1 MKRYTRMRACVSGAA
16 MLFALSVATT
26 ANAQEAAPA
35 EDADTTT
42 VVVTGIRASAR
53 SSLSIKKNTLEVVD
67 SITAED
73 IGKLPD
79 TNVSETLTRIPGV
92 QGYRY
97 GGEGASPAGSG
108 SGVTIRGLSGQT
120 ASQLN
125 SRVFFTAGT
134 REFNVESAI
143 PGMVAGI
150 DVYKNPSA
158 EHIEGGIGGLVNIR
172 TRNPSDFKG
181 STVSLG
187 ATARYNDLIKKADPE
202 IFGLVANRWDLA
214 NGGRIGV
221 MAAGTFSESSGRS
234 DNNPANGG
242 ANLKRAIRADDAEY
256 TSAGAIAA
264 GANQAYA
271 GRTDT
276 WFLASVPSTANVP
289 NANLT
294 SFTGAPLTSAQ
305 QDNIMVAPALTNNL
319 FQESIFRTR
328 KGLSLASD
336 YRVNDSL
343 RFYAEYNYNY
353 YLYHQNYRGLNAV
366 DGGTVQNLTTTPFD
380 YTEGLA
386 NRNSN
391 GGSDDVVVD
400 QRLAG
405 ATFLN
410 STLNT
415 VGGDEHH
422 EYDTASLAGGVEWKP
437 TAQLEFKADLMYL
450 ETTRSQDN
458 RSVNMDSAPGLVWN
472 IERTTTG
479 EPHTFDISG
488 PRLDDA
494 ANWIFRD
501 YNNGANQKWDDSA
514 WAAAFSGKYMPE
526 AGPFSAVKFGVR
538 FAHQQDDYRTYN
550 FSGRRLTT
558 DGGLRTSAN
567 MIFGSS
573 MADLLVNAPRN
584 FMRGET
590 GYSGGFLVFDS
601 DALLG
606 DNVRN
611 RFPNA
616 GIAAEASLPE
626 VTANRRYSEE
636 DTTAAFLMG
645 EFTFLDDRLKGN
657 VGVRW
662 VKTEGFFR
670 SGAGAS
676 AIEASSSYKNT
687 LPSLNVTY
695 DLTGDNDLLLRF
707 GYGRGLTR
715 PDMGQLN
722 PTLSYSSSLGTGSA
736 GNPDLKPQVADSYDL
751 SLEKYFSSTN
761 YVSAAVFRK
770 EIDSFFFGIA
780 GCETI
785 AGAPEPSGVVTPTGC
800 ASPQYLVTRTVNAEP
815 GWVEGVELAG
825 QYFFDALPGIWSHFG
840 VSGSYT
846 FVDTALPINFGTAT
860 APRFVIMPQPMQSKH
875 NYSLTGM
882 YEDDKFSARL
892 VYTYRSDAILFG
904 ASINP
909 IDGRYI
915 REYGILDLALNYNL
929 TERVAVSFNAMNLTD
944 QSLNR
949 NVGEPFGYE
958 TNIERQHFA
967 NGRNFSLGVRYK
979 FGG

>member
-1 MKRYTRMRACVSGAA
+1 MSVKKAKAVRVSAAVLAVAAGLGTGAGY
-16 MLFALSVATT
+16 
-26 ANAQEAAPA
+26 AQAQDGDVTE
-35 EDADTTT
+35 

-53 SSLSIKKNTLEVVD
+53 SSVSIKKNTMEVVD

-125 SRVFFTAGT
+125 GRVFFTAGT

-172 TRNPSDFKG
+172 TRNPSDFRG
-181 STVSLG
+181 PTLSLG
-187 ATARYNDLIKKADPE
+187 ATARYNDLVQDVDPE
-202 IFGLVANRWDLA
+202 FFALAANRWDLD
-214 NGGRIGV
+214 NGARFGLMV
-221 MAAGTFSESSGRS
+221 AATYGESSGRS

-242 ANLKRAIRADDAEY
+242 ANFKRAIRADDPEY
-256 TSAGAIAA
+256 SSAGAITA

-276 WFLASVPSTANVP
+276 WFLASN
-289 NANLT
+289 T
-294 SFTGAPLTSAQ
+294 SAGSFATDTSYTGAPLTAAQ
-305 QDNIMVAPALTNNL
+305 QANLMVAPALTNNL

-328 KGLSLASD
+328 KGLNIASD

-343 RFYAEYNYNY
+343 RVYAEYNYNY
-353 YLYHQNYRGLNAV
+353 YLYNQNYRGLNAV
-366 DGGTVQNLTTTPFD
+366 DGGTVQNLTTTPFA
-380 YTEGLA
+380 YTEGFA
-386 NRNSN
+386 NRNLN
-391 GGSDDVVVD
+391 GGSDDVLVS
-400 QRLAG
+400 QRIAG

-422 EYDTASLAGGVEWKP
+422 EYDTSALAGGVEWSP
-437 TAQLEFKADLMYL
+437 TDRLDLKADLMYL

-458 RSVNMDSAPGLVWN
+458 RSVNMDSAPGLTWDVT
-472 IERTTTG
+472 RTATG
-479 EPHTFDISG
+479 TPHIFSLSG
-488 PRLDDA
+488 PSLTDE

-501 YNNGANQKWDDSA
+501 YNNGTNQKWNDSA
-514 WAAAFSGKYMPE
+514 WAAAFSGRY
-526 AGPFSAVKFGVR
+526 ALDGPFTAVKFGMR
-538 FAHQQDDYRTYN
+538 RSHQEGDYRQYN

-558 DGGLRTSAN
+558 DGAARTAANTIYGSA
-567 MIFGSS
+567 
-573 MADLLVNAPRN
+573 AVDLLTYAPRN
-584 FMRGET
+584 FMRGDT

-601 DALLG
+601 NALLG
-606 DNVRN
+606 DTVRN
-611 RFPNA
+611 RFVNA
-616 GIAAEASLPE
+616 GIPADGALPE
-626 VTANRRYSEE
+626 NTVNRRYSEE
-636 DTTAAFLMG
+636 DTTAVYAMG
-645 EFTFLDDRLKGN
+645 EFAFLDRRLKGN

-670 SGAGAS
+670 SGAGS
-676 AIEASSSYKNT
+676 TEVEASSSYNNT
-687 LPSLNVTY
+687 LPSLNLSY
-695 DLTGDNDLLLRF
+695 DLTGNNDFLLRF

-715 PDMGQLN
+715 PDLGQLN
-722 PTLSYSSSLGTGSA
+722 PALTYNPSLGTASV

-751 SLEKYFSSTN
+751 SLEKYFTSTN
-761 YVSAAVFRK
+761 YASVAIFRK

-780 GCETI
+780 NCETLPD
-785 AGAPEPSGVVTPTGC
+785 APPPSGVVTPTGC
-800 ASPQYLVTRTVNAEP
+800 SGSQYLLTRIVNAEP
-815 GWVEGVELAG
+815 GWVEGVEVAA
-825 QYFFDALPGIWSHFG
+825 QYFFDDLPGIWRHFG

-846 FVDTALPINFGTAT
+846 YVDTALPVNFGTAA
-860 APRFVIMPQPMQSKH
+860 APRFVTMPQPMQSKH

-882 YEDDKFSARL
+882 YEDDKISARL
-892 VYTYRSDAILFG
+892 VYTYRSESILFG
-904 ASINP
+904 AALNP

-915 REYGILDLALNYNL
+915 RDYGILDFSLNYNVN
-929 TERVAVSFNAMNLTD
+929 ERIAVAFNAMNLTD
-944 QSLNR
+944 ESLHR

-958 TNIERQHFA
+958 TDIERQHYV
-967 NGRNFSLGVRYK
+967 NGRNYSVGLRYK